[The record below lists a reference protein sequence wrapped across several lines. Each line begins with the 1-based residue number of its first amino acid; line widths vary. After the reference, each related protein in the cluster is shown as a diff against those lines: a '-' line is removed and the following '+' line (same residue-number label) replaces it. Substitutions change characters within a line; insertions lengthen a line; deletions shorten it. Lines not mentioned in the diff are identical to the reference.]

1 MMKHKRITL
10 FFLLIIGIVQCTSDK
25 EKTENTDDIY
35 GTLEQILI
43 ERKNSLKVYMS
54 ETQKMAQDVRNDENM
69 VNFFKAQRAFYYLN
83 KKENLPARLSKEIE
97 KLHQNI
103 QHYYI
108 LNYQSFYDILFV
120 DKRGEIFYTIL
131 KQEDYG
137 KNIFKGDLANTKLSK
152 KIQNMPKES
161 FVDFQFYEM
170 SGEPSAF
177 FIEPLIENGETI
189 GWFVLQCA
197 INKINNL
204 FTLHKNIGQTGE
216 IVLVNKDHYMLTN
229 SRFRVN
235 PTILKQQ
242 LPEENIEWKF
252 KKRKGRKDVVDYR
265 GKEVFSVFEVFEFLG
280 SEWLIIAKMDKSE
293 VITQK
298 YLKNEGQYFD
308 VLKKS
313 FSTDQI
319 NSETNPYKGSP
330 IYKVDID
337 EFGRN
342 DTCGVIATQGVSTCT
357 AVAINYPGRF
367 SYMAHISPHDVVYG
381 ETRTDLLSQ
390 VFKQILYFD
399 ITESEKQNLEFYIMS
414 TQLKSIKNVT
424 KKILDKGFFL
434 SQIKFAYNPNASYG
448 NIYSNCSNNKV
459 VIDWV
464 YNSNISKIE
473 HASFDQVNSF
483 EKILRNNTTIIS
495 KN

>member
-1 MMKHKRITL
+1 MKSKRLTL
-10 FFLLIIGIVQCTSDK
+10 LVVIVIGIVQCTSDQ
-25 EKTENTDDIY
+25 EKTENIDDIY
-35 GTLEQILI
+35 GTLEQILTD
-43 ERKNSLKVYMS
+43 RKSSLKVYMS
-54 ETQKMAQDVRNDENM
+54 ETQNLAQGIRTDENM
-69 VNFFKAQRAFYYLN
+69 VNFFKTQREFYYLN
-83 KKENLPARLSKEIE
+83 KQESLPTRLKDQIE

-108 LNYQSFYDILFV
+108 INYQSFYDILFV
-120 DKRGEIFYTIL
+120 DKQGEVFYTIL
-131 KQEDYG
+131 KQQDFG
-137 KNIFKGDLANTKLSK
+137 KNIFSDELSQTKLSK
-152 KIQNMPKES
+152 RLKKMPKES
-161 FVDFQFYEM
+161 FVDFQFYEI

-177 FIEPLIENGETI
+177 FIEPVIENGKTL

-204 FTLHKNIGQTGE
+204 FVLNENIGQTGE
-216 IVLVNKDHYMLTN
+216 VVLVNKDHYMLTN
-229 SRFRVN
+229 SRFSVN

-242 LPEENIEWKF
+242 LPDENIEWKF
-252 KKRKGRKDVVDYR
+252 NHKKGKKNVIDYR
-265 GKEVFSVFEVFEFLG
+265 GKEVFSVFEVFKFLD

-293 VITQK
+293 VVTQE
-298 YLKNEGQYFD
+298 YLKNEEQYFE

-313 FSTDQI
+313 FNINQM
-319 NSETNPYKGSP
+319 NSEPNPYEGCSV
-330 IYKVDID
+330 YKVDID

-357 AVAINYPGRF
+357 AVVINYPGKF

-399 ITESEKQNLEFYIMS
+399 ITESEKQNLKFYILS
-414 TQLKSIKNVT
+414 TQLKSVKNVT

-434 SQIKFAYNPNASYG
+434 SQIKFAYNKNASYG
-448 NIYSNCSNNKV
+448 NIYSSCSNSKV

-464 YNSNISKIE
+464 YNGNISKIE
-473 HASFDQVNSF
+473 HTSFDQVNSF
-483 EKILRNNTTIIS
+483 EKILRNKTAIIS